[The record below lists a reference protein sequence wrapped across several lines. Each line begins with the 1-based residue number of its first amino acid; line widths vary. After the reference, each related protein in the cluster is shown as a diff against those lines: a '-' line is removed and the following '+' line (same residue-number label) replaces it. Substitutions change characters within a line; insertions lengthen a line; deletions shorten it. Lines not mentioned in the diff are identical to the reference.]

1 MPCGQGNLPTCLE
14 AASRPSHRPG
24 FGLVGH
30 RVAMLLRCCLA
41 LLAIGSTASAPPAPP
56 FTFNIDQTVPCPHG
70 STDYSIAAPL
80 ADPTA
85 SVLQAA
91 LVDVPAMLQAKLKE
105 LHCPGIAVVV
115 TQGGRVIHEAY
126 AGSAKLHSQA
136 VLNAS
141 TGTEIASITKTFTA
155 TMLFMLRDAGKLGPL
170 GLDTPVSHLMPEF
183 SIRSPYPSGRGVTL
197 RSLVMHVSGL
207 PREIPR
213 GTTESEI
220 LEAISELTVLSPQ
233 FAQAHY
239 SNLGLAL
246 LGRALQRAANTT
258 WEDFVATEIL
268 LPLGMR
274 DSGNP
279 PFKADVL
286 GRMAEGVTG
295 SGELVKLPTHTTWGS
310 PCGSMHSSP
319 RDMVKWMNFH
329 MDVGTAED
337 KAVFATVL
345 DPATRMEMHSTG
357 FLLGDGLAGVSSS
370 VFETAFIQGRRTASK
385 LGARTRFSKHTG

>member
-1 MPCGQGNLPTCLE
+1 
-14 AASRPSHRPG
+14 
-24 FGLVGH
+24 
-30 RVAMLLRCCLA
+30 MLLCYCIA
-41 LLAIGSTASAPPAPP
+41 LLVIGSTASASLAPVPP

-70 STDYSIAAPL
+70 SADYSIAAPL
-80 ADPTA
+80 ADPAT
-85 SVLQAA
+85 SILQAA

-115 TQGGRVIHEAY
+115 TQGGRIIHEAY
-126 AGSAKLHSQA
+126 AGSAKLGSQA
-136 VLNAS
+136 ELNAS
-141 TGTEIASITKTFTA
+141 TGTEIASITKTFTT
-155 TMLFMLRDAGKLGPL
+155 TMLFMLRDAGKLGLL

-183 SIRSPYPSGRGVTL
+183 SIRSPYPSNRGITL
-197 RSLVMHVSGL
+197 RSLAMHVSGL
-207 PREIPR
+207 PREIPH
-213 GTTESEI
+213 GTTDAEI

-233 FAQAHY
+233 FAQVHY
-239 SNLGLAL
+239 SNLGIAL
-246 LGRALQRAANTT
+246 LGRALQRASNTT
-258 WEDFVATEIL
+258 WEEFVATEIL
-268 LPLGMR
+268 LPLGML

-279 PFKADVL
+279 PFEADVL
-286 GRMAEGVTG
+286 ARMAEGVTG
-295 SGELVKLPTHTTWGS
+295 SGELVNLPTHTTWGS

-370 VFETAFIQGRRTASK
+370 VFETAFIHGRRTASK